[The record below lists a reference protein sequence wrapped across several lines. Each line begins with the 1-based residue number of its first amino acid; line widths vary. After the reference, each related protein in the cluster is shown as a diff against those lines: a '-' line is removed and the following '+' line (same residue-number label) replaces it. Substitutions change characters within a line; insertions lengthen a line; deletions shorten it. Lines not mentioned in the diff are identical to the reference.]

1 MTGEIAIRL
10 LAFVILI
17 FLSAFFSGSE
27 AAYFSFS
34 KEMIERLK
42 ESTTSSALRIVAL
55 LKNPR
60 QLLITILVGNTI
72 VNVSAATLAAL
83 LTADVS
89 ARLGFSHKIAIL
101 SEVLAV
107 TIVLL
112 ILGELTPKIIAVK
125 NSLYFAR
132 FAATPLRFI
141 AIIFYPIV
149 VILNRF
155 PGLISGLLASRVRPP
170 LLSKEELKTLLEMS
184 EEKGALE
191 EDEKEMIHSIF
202 EFSKTTVKEIMVPRI
217 DMVTAEKDISLQEL
231 IELIKTEG
239 HSRIPLYE
247 EQVDNILG
255 IIHAK
260 DLLPFLDKTS
270 EPVDLAA
277 LARPA
282 FFVPETKPIDELL
295 KDFQVEKQHMAI
307 VVDEYGGTAGLITL
321 EDVIEEIVGEIQ
333 DEYDIEEKPLYK
345 RIDDNHFLVDAK
357 IDLDVLNDELEMNL
371 PIDPSY
377 ETLGGF
383 IFNLIGAVPEKKQQI
398 DYDGYQ
404 FIIEKIDRNRILEV
418 MIIRTQPIDPNEGQL
433 LPDED
438 Q

>member
-1 MTGEIAIRL
+1 MGEIAIRL

-34 KEMIERLK
+34 KEMIERLR
-42 ESTTSSALRIVAL
+42 ESAIGNARRIVWL
-55 LKNPR
+55 LNDPR

-89 ARLGFSHKIAIL
+89 TRLGISHKITII
-101 SEVLAV
+101 SEVLVV

-112 ILGELTPKIIAVK
+112 ILGELMPKIVAVK
-125 NSLYFAR
+125 KPLYFAGL
-132 FAATPLRFI
+132 AAIPLRFVS
-141 AIIFYPIV
+141 IIFYPV
-149 VILNRF
+149 VLILNRF
-155 PGLISGLLASRVRPP
+155 PGLISGLLASRVKPP

-184 EEKGALE
+184 EEKGALAE
-191 EDEKEMIHSIF
+191 EEKEMIHSIF

-217 DMVTAEKDISLQEL
+217 DMVTVEKETSLQEL

-260 DLLPFLDKTS
+260 DLLPFLDKIM

-277 LARPA
+277 LVRPA

-333 DEYDIEEKPLYK
+333 DEYDIEEQPLYR
-345 RIDDNHFLVDAK
+345 RIDANHFLVDAK
-357 IDLDVLNDELEMNL
+357 IDLDVLNEELDMNL
-371 PIDPSY
+371 PVDPSY

-383 IFNLIGAVPEKKQQI
+383 IFNLIGAVPAKKQQI
-398 DYDGYQ
+398 DFDGYQ

-418 MIIRTQPIDPNEGQL
+418 MIIKTAPSSKQETNL
-433 LPDED
+433 LTDAD
-438 Q
+438 H